1 MCDFDQ
7 DEPVGDNLQSLK
19 YKLSKVKELQ
29 EEVEKLREMLSNKY
43 AEDWGA
49 NLNCVTQWGVGRSGG
64 RKGWRRRLWVRGEGG
79 WEKVWIGEG
88 GGIWVWCPSVWSDIC
103 DVAEIV

>member
-49 NLNCVTQWGVGRSGG
+49 NLNCVTQ
-64 RKGWRRRLWVRGEGG
+64 
-79 WEKVWIGEG
+79 
-88 GGIWVWCPSVWSDIC
+88 
-103 DVAEIV
+103 